1 MTLFCKQTQSRISR
15 VTRVQCVKV
24 VIPSIDIIY
33 DTIMSCRRAIH
44 FVFKIGRRNKAVGF
58 YKNVLGMKVTSFG
71 QV

>member
-1 MTLFCKQTQSRISR
+1 M
-15 VTRVQCVKV
+15 
-24 VIPSIDIIY
+24 IPSIDIIN
-33 DTIMSCRRAIH
+33 DTVMSCRRAIH